1 MSLDIMSYFG
11 GAQREQTARLGGSMP
26 VSAPSYRRMS
36 ILPKNLDILP
46 PESLYNNDHFYY
58 FTLALPQ
65 TRFYNRGYDHEI
77 KKYYIDKF
85 NELYNN
91 IQDIT
96 LYLSLEYCSDGVNI
110 HAHGVC
116 VQWTRKS
123 FLKLKQNL
131 RRVFEILPNNRVAIK
146 WYQNNSLTK
155 TGKDKLEYHLL
166 GIDYNK
172 NQKDIVDEFIYHME
186 C

>member
-1 MSLDIMSYFG
+1 M
-11 GAQREQTARLGGSMP
+11 
-26 VSAPSYRRMS
+26 
-36 ILPKNLDILP
+36 
-46 PESLYNNDHFYY
+46 
-58 FTLALPQ
+58 
-65 TRFYNRGYDHEI
+65 
-77 KKYYIDKF
+77 
-85 NELYNN
+85 YNN